1 MLIILEGLVMC
12 LFLLLFCVIGIANGS
27 VGLVVMYEKDV
38 QDRVI
43 ELGLTTKAKIK
54 KSLII
59 SFAALYLPY
68 IFIVP
73 AMVYGINGAN
83 GFWEGFWQIT
93 AILLIQ
99 NLFDRIFIDWY
110 WVGHTKAWEIAGTE
124 DLKPYIPKKIMIG
137 KWLATIIV
145 NPVIAAILA
154 GLVNCIFFK

>member
-1 MLIILEGLVMC
+1 MLVLLEGLVMC
-12 LFLLLFCVIGIANGS
+12 LLMLLFCVIGIANGP

-43 ELGLTTKAKIK
+43 ELGLTTKEKIK
-54 KSLII
+54 KSLVV
-59 SFAALYLPY
+59 SFAVLYLPY

-93 AILLIQ
+93 VILLIQ
-99 NLFDRIFIDWY
+99 NVFDRIFIDWY
-110 WVGHTKAWEIAGTE
+110 WVGHTNAWEIAGTE
-124 DLKPYIPKKIMIG
+124 DLKPYIPKKTVLG

-145 NPVIAAILA
+145 NPIIAAILA
-154 GLVNCIFFK
+154 GLVSCIFG